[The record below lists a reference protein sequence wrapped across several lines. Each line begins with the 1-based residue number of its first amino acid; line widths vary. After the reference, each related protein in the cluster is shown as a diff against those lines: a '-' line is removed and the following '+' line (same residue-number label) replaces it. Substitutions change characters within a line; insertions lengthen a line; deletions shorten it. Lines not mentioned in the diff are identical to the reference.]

1 VLGSGEVSLL
11 SMTSAYGAF
20 ANRGVVHPPVFIRR
34 VETSEGEVLFEDTSE
49 PHRALSPATAF
60 MMAEMLADVIDRGT
74 GIRARQD
81 GFVLPAGGKTG
92 TTNDYKDAWF
102 VGFTPTLVAGVWA
115 GFDQPRPVAPNG
127 YATGL
132 VVPIW
137 ARFMREATSGAPGT
151 WVQQPETVG
160 QAEVCLRSGLKPTSG
175 CTEVGLEYFH
185 LGDEPGE
192 WCEMHG
198 GPSFFDRFN
207 VRKAA
212 CRFFGAGC

>member
-1 VLGSGEVSLL
+1 
-11 SMTSAYGAF
+11 M
-20 ANRGVVHPPVFIRR
+20 
-34 VETSEGEVLFEDTSE
+34 
-49 PHRALSPATAF
+49 
-60 MMAEMLADVIDRGT
+60 
-74 GIRARQD
+74 
-81 GFVLPAGGKTG
+81 LPAGGKTG

-137 ARFMREATSGAPGT
+137 ARFMRDATASAPPA
-151 WVQQPETVG
+151 WLQQPDSVVRV
-160 QAEVCLRSGLKPTSG
+160 EVCLRSGLKPTLG
-175 CTEVGLEYFH
+175 CTEVGFEYFH
-185 LGDEPGE
+185 QGTEPE
-192 WCEMHG
+192 DWCEMHG
-198 GPSFFDRFN
+198 GPSFFERFN